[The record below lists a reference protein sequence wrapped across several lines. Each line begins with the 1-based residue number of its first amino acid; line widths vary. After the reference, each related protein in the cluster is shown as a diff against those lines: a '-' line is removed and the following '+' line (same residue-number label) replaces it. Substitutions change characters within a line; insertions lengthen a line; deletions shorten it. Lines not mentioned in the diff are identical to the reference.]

1 MEIDYSSAEEVAMGT
16 PGGPLV
22 QGVGLLSWSDL
33 LQLFNFKETAFL
45 SVKAEWSR
53 VKALREV
60 SLKDKNIGLICFLQ
74 SCPKGKG
81 WPTLSSCSHCGDGSG
96 FFCCCQAVYRTQDS
110 LVSVFSVPDM
120 T

>member
-1 MEIDYSSAEEVAMGT
+1 MGT

-81 WPTLSSCSHCGDGSG
+81 WPTLTAPAPTMEM
-96 FFCCCQAVYRTQDS
+96 AVA
-110 LVSVFSVPDM
+110 FSVVVRQFIERRIAW
-120 T
+120 